1 MSLVDVTFKA
11 DFRPINRA
19 LAKIKD
25 PKKQQDA
32 IKKVAFGVLADVTRK
47 TPVDTGRAKSGWNI
61 KAVNYTLYRIGNNVY
76 YVPYLEFGT
85 ARSRKHAGF
94 IRGTI
99 ADWRVKAIPIIRKA
113 MMP

>member
-47 TPVDTGRAKSGWNI
+47 TPVDTGRAKAGWNI
-61 KAVNYTLYRIGNNVY
+61 KAKNYTLYRIGNNVW
-76 YVPYLEFGT
+76 YVPELEFGIH
-85 ARSRKHAGF
+85 SRHAGF

-99 ADWRVKAIPIIRKA
+99 ANWRVKAIPIIKKA